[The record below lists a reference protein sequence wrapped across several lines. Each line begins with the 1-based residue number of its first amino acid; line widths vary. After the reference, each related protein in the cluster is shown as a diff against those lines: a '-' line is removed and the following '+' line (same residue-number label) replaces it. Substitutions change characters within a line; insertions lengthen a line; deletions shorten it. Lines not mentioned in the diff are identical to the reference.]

1 MTSLFATAA
10 MPAGAAG
17 TCPLAGGVRRYYFL
31 PVQSS
36 GNHYPTTTAHRI
48 GNSRYGFQ
56 TDQSISNN
64 PLPAGTYG
72 VRLATYDPHHAAG
85 TSKPEPYEQWHAEFF
100 GGNTKLGQTARTPD
114 LNDKLVAD
122 SWAMGSKTFASSVT
136 LLRGVHDPADPSARH
151 GFVVW
156 FVEFSC

>member
-64 PLPAGTYG
+64 PLPAGTYAFWLQQLG
-72 VRLATYDPHHAAG
+72 GAVSYQFDFVITGGMCYANCDGSTTPPVLNVNDFACFGARFAAG
-85 TSKPEPYEQWHAEFF
+85 DSYANCDGST
-100 GGNTKLGQTARTPD
+100 TPPT
-114 LNDKLVAD
+114 LNINDFVCFLD
-122 SWAMGSKTFASSVT
+122 RFAAGCT
-136 LLRGVHDPADPSARH
+136 
-151 GFVVW
+151 
-156 FVEFSC
+156 